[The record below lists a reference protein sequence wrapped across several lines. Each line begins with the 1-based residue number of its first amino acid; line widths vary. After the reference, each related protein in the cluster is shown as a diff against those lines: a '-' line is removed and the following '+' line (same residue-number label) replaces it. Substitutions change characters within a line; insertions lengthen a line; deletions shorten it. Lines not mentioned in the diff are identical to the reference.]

1 MDARAPRDHGR
12 KTRGLAL
19 PAVLLAWCLGLVVLR
34 VVRTGTPGF
43 LFLLWNLF
51 LACVPLAL
59 SRALETVNRHRGSHL
74 AQGTLLLLWLLFLP
88 NAPYIVTDLV
98 HVPPPS
104 HLRTWYDTGMV
115 LSCAAT
121 GLLVG
126 YLSLLDVQR
135 LVEDGFGK
143 AAGWLMASGAL
154 LLSAFGVY
162 LGRALRWNSWDA
174 ITRPV
179 ALLGSI
185 ADLLANARAH
195 LHTYAVTLLFGLG
208 LLLGYAVLQ
217 LLATTNRNA
226 REGL

>member
-1 MDARAPRDHGR
+1 MDARAPTDNGR
-12 KTRGLAL
+12 KTRDLAL

-34 VVRTGTPGF
+34 VVRTGSLGF
-43 LFLLWNLF
+43 AFLAWNLF

-59 SRALETVNRHRGSHL
+59 SRALETVRRHRGSHL
-74 AQGTLLLLWLLFLP
+74 AQGTLFLLWLLFLP

-98 HVPPPS
+98 HVPAPGD
-104 HLRTWYDTGMV
+104 LRTWYDMGMV

-126 YLSLLDVQR
+126 YLSLRDVQR
-135 LVEDGFGK
+135 LVEAGFGK

-174 ITRPV
+174 ITNPV

-185 ADLLANARAH
+185 ANLLANTRAH

-208 LLLGYAVLQ
+208 LLLGYGVLH
-217 LLATTNRNA
+217 LLTRMDRNA
-226 REGL
+226 HERL